1 MTQETVCLFNKFGHC
16 KFSTRCRQFHLNEI
30 CENELCENQNCL
42 KRHPRVC
49 RFYNQYQRCKFGEFC
64 SFLHQTKTTSDK
76 IVEKDFEEVKSKL
89 FIMENVISEQENEIK
104 ILGQKVASME
114 ENNLNL
120 QLDIQK
126 TLENAVKVATKEL
139 VNTVAN
145 NQDIADKRNE
155 AILDSLSRQIE
166 MLSKCLMSPKCDYS
180 TPEQS
185 QSEPQQDHHHQH
197 QKSRQYQN
205 QDLTHAA
212 YTPCQMNK
220 CEVCGKTFGSDR
232 ALKNHSRSDHELNS
246 SQIRLKPVLPP

>member
-1 MTQETVCLFNKFGHC
+1 M
-16 KFSTRCRQFHLNEI
+16 
-30 CENELCENQNCL
+30 
-42 KRHPRVC
+42 
-49 RFYNQYQRCKFGEFC
+49 
-64 SFLHQTKTTSDK
+64 
-76 IVEKDFEEVKSKL
+76 
-89 FIMENVISEQENEIK
+89 
-104 ILGQKVASME
+104 
-114 ENNLNL
+114 
-120 QLDIQK
+120 
-126 TLENAVKVATKEL
+126 ENAVKVATKEL

-145 NQDIADKRNE
+145 NQDIAEKRNE
-155 AILDSLSRQIE
+155 AMLDSLSRQIE

-185 QSEPQQDHHHQH
+185 QSEPEQDHHHQH